1 MANSDEVLA
10 MCAATQADVRNICNT
25 LDGMKQYMA
34 KQIDQHTEMRSE
46 IAVIKR
52 VQTDIQGDVDKYQ
65 KNCEDDRKSIDK
77 RVGNVENFQTRQISA
92 GGAAGAVVS
101 FIITVSGVI
110 YEALRRGG

>member
-1 MANSDEVLA
+1 MANTEEVLA

-52 VQTDIQGDVDKYQ
+52 VQSDIQTDVDKYQ
-65 KNCEDDRKSIDK
+65 RDCDDDRKSIDK
-77 RVGNVENFQTRQISA
+77 RVVSVESFQSRQIAA

-101 FIITVSGVI
+101 FFITIGGIV
-110 YEALRRGG
+110 YEAFRRGG